1 MLAEQN
7 LRMRMQNH
15 QEKEKIMQAIKESN
29 AEEAAQAKMKAQADK
44 RRLQQHMAH
53 IEQKN
58 RYKKQAIMMEEQIAK
73 QKVEEAKRRKI

>member
-15 QEKEKIMQAIKESN
+15 QEKEKIMQAIKESK

-44 RRLQQHMAH
+44 QRLQQHMAH
-53 IEQKN
+53 IE
-58 RYKKQAIMMEEQIAK
+58 
-73 QKVEEAKRRKI
+73 

>member
-1 MLAEQN
+1 
-7 LRMRMQNH
+7 
-15 QEKEKIMQAIKESN
+15 
-29 AEEAAQAKMKAQADK
+29 
-44 RRLQQHMAH
+44 MAH